1 MSRLK
6 VLAIVP
12 CAQVFGL
19 QLMTLRFFERFAS
32 SGDSHFLVTRWTDG
46 DFSRRLDQLTIP
58 YTYSWL
64 GMFSRKLDR
73 RNLGMTIECVRKLPI
88 LYRDF
93 MRLVGAF
100 RPDLIYA
107 GGYHELIL
115 LWPVLLPLRIP
126 VVHHVHNP
134 LPAGRFYRGS
144 FFVWRRVVDHYI
156 AVSQSVTSSISNLG
170 VDPKDISL
178 LYNGV
183 DLSRFQYICKR
194 SAYFSAR
201 YGWRDE
207 AVIVGMTGQMSEAK
221 GHIDFLEA
229 VRLVS
234 RRHPEL
240 RVVIG
245 GKPESPYFDRL
256 QEQITAAKLHDIVA
270 FSGWQDDMTSF
281 YSGVD
286 VFVLPSRQDT
296 EGLPLV
302 LAEAMATGLP
312 VVATRSG
319 GAVEIVKDGETGIL
333 VERQEPKQLAEA
345 IAVLVRSANTR
356 ICMGKAGRRRVEQ
369 CFDLSKQAA
378 QFDTILKRVAHQR
391 NPLFAEVIES

>member
-1 MSRLK
+1 
-6 VLAIVP
+6 
-12 CAQVFGL
+12 
-19 QLMTLRFFERFAS
+19 MTLRFFERFAEY
-32 SGDSHFLVTRWTDG
+32 GDSHFLVTRWTDG
-46 DFSRRLDQLTIP
+46 DFSRRLDQLAIP

-73 RNLGMTIECVRKLPI
+73 RNFGMTIDCVRKLPV

-93 MRLVGAF
+93 ISLVRSF
-100 RPDLIYA
+100 RPDVIYA

-134 LPAGRFYRGS
+134 LPGGPFYRRS
-144 FFVWRRVVDHYI
+144 FFFWRRVVDHYI
-156 AVSQSVTSSISNLG
+156 GVSRRVTSSISNLG
-170 VDPKDISL
+170 VDPKHISL

-183 DLSRFQYICKR
+183 DLSRFQYVSRR
-194 SAYFSAR
+194 SAYFSAS
-201 YGWRDE
+201 YGWPDE

-221 GHIDFLEA
+221 GHVDFLEA

-234 RRHPEL
+234 RAHPEL

-256 QEQITAAKLHDIVA
+256 QEQITAAKLREIVA

-302 LAEAMATGLP
+302 VAEAMATGLP
-312 VVATRSG
+312 VVANRSG

-333 VERQEPKQLAEA
+333 VERQNPKQLAEA
-345 IAVLVRSANTR
+345 IAVLVTSASTR
-356 ICMGKAGRRRVEQ
+356 ISMGKAGRRRVEQ
-369 CFDLSKQAA
+369 RFDLSKQAA
-378 QFDTILKRVAHQR
+378 QFETILERVARRR
-391 NPLFAEVIES
+391 NPLVAEVVES